1 MNQEPEADDEL
12 PSKTRRKNEMTAL
25 QKLGEKLATYTNS
38 KLNKLPI
45 SAPLRVAIN
54 EFKRLPNS
62 HGARRR
68 QLQFIGRLMRD
79 ADHEALSL
87 AISKLESPAPPD
99 VGRTKT
105 LDSLCSAIIDE
116 GDARIQLLIEEHAT
130 LERQTLRQLY
140 RDFRKADTAQQ
151 AQIRSRLLE
160 YLDANLQR

>member
-1 MNQEPEADDEL
+1 MNQEPEADNEL
-12 PSKTRRKNEMTAL
+12 PSKTQRKNEMTAL
-25 QKLGEKLATYTNS
+25 QKLGEKLATYTNN

-45 SAPLRVAIN
+45 HAPLRVAIN

-79 ADHEALSL
+79 TDHEAISQ
-87 AISKLESPAPPD
+87 AISKLESPALPD
-99 VGRTKT
+99 IGRTKT
-105 LDSLCSAIIDE
+105 LDLLCSAIIDE
-116 GDARIQLLIEEHAT
+116 GDARIQPLIEEHPT

-140 RDFRKADTAQQ
+140 RDFRKVETAQQ
-151 AQIRSRLLE
+151 TQIRSRLLE